1 MVNKIHV
8 PNHQPAMAAMVY
20 EGCLLG
26 VSYGDGIFQKPT
38 LDDRAGAQRARLF
51 LSNNRET
58 QSVIFM

>member
-1 MVNKIHV
+1 MDNKIHV

-38 LDDRAGAQRARLF
+38 LDD
-51 LSNNRET
+51 
-58 QSVIFM
+58 